1 MVPKLKI
8 NGNNVITKRNGKR
21 TKKCYA
27 LSSPNKWG
35 YKSNSV
41 YVIPAASTKC
51 SVYSGDD
58 KKLQKCITPP
68 APRGTRSLLT
78 DWCFRHRQYEVDYS
92 LVE

>member
-27 LSSPNKWG
+27 LSNLNKWG

-58 KKLQKCITPP
+58 KKIAKIHYASSSSWNTFPLD
-68 APRGTRSLLT
+68 R
-78 DWCFRHRQYEVDYS
+78 
-92 LVE
+92 LVF